1 MSSLEPGSSAKAS
14 APPPVTPDGRYI
26 VVRGRLWR
34 RANPDLDAE
43 QRRALTADLMRA
55 RRAVGAALRAHD
67 DAALAAARAHVN
79 DAKIA
84 LGERGPVW
92 WSDGTPGQNRR
103 MARNTRYADWYE
115 ALERT
120 A

>member
-67 DAALAAARAHVN
+67 DAALAAARAQLGALLCQPERHDVELAAVEGRRLRQRAVIEE
-79 DAKIA
+79 DRVVIARAKA
-84 LGERGPVW
+84 
-92 WSDGTPGQNRR
+92 S
-103 MARNTRYADWYE
+103 
-115 ALERT
+115 
-120 A
+120 